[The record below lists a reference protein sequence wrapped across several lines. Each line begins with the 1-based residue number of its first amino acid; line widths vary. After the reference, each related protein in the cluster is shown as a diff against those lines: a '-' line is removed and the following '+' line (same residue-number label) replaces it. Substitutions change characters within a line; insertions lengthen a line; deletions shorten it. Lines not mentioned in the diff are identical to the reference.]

1 MHWSRR
7 RELRFE
13 PFRPRFL
20 LLTTADPIGAWP
32 DTGTEMRQVAGMM
45 SELRTRDTPTPLGV
59 ATRPRTNTDFY
70 DRYRA
75 VHEAQVEADPRHAR
89 HTRCEEEEDLKE
101 LAASGLLHDVLV
113 DGAWAGIVA
122 AEPDSRRGVKGATV
136 VELFLAPEYRGR
148 GLGKYLSPILAKAL
162 PFADDE
168 CLMGTIHA
176 DNIPAYRAALA
187 AGRVDVG
194 GEIRVTL

>member
-1 MHWSRR
+1 
-7 RELRFE
+7 
-13 PFRPRFL
+13 
-20 LLTTADPIGAWP
+20 
-32 DTGTEMRQVAGMM
+32 MRQVAGMM